1 MTMLNLE
8 TFFQLLQTVSIIIGI
23 FVAIGTVRSRK
34 NDEIG
39 NIVEMRTDI
48 KYIKDKISEIYSIDR
63 RLTVVEQSL
72 KRVES

>member
-1 MTMLNLE
+1 MLNLE

-48 KYIKDKISEIYSIDR
+48 KYIKDKISEIDSIDR

>member
-48 KYIKDKISEIYSIDR
+48 KYIKDKISEIDSIDR